1 MATVDFDELRIKW
14 EEDNIESH
22 NEAMRGILSLAGLS
36 SQEAYSF
43 LKLNENFLRK
53 ELVTYGFSLDNPFI
67 IFLSLFLKS
76 GLNAEIF
83 CKTEGN
89 WGIVHNLVA
98 NNILTTR
105 QLTFKT
111 AKEEDKP
118 MLLLNA
124 NFWGDKI
131 PLGDRTWVMQFW
143 IWLGS
148 KETNNEIIN
157 TACRL
162 ILASSKKDISKNM
175 FEQPSNITEENYV
188 SVYNALN
195 KEYIALVDKAAQADL
210 TEPSIITKMRK
221 YFMSI
226 FRAVSDI
233 ESLNNNLDVLA
244 KTLTKIP
251 KNANQNEVLRVNN
264 LNIELVKNKLKAF
277 NDLIY
282 TVYSANESI
291 DRVDSFVKMKLVSPT
306 QMSTSIA
313 KAGEKT
319 DLSNRDTLSKEY
331 KREEGVGEK
340 EISTNNRQASRNNI
354 NKVSDG
360 DYDDAVRR
368 FKATTGIDLSNLNSD
383 SLSASAINRIIN
395 DLGSI
400 TTYFKN
406 KISR

>member
-14 EEDNIESH
+14 EEDSVESH

-43 LKLNENFLRK
+43 LKINENFLRK

-67 IFLSLFLKS
+67 IFLSLFLES
-76 GLNAEIF
+76 GLSPEIF

-89 WGIVHNLVA
+89 WGIIHNLVA
-98 NNILTTR
+98 NKILTTR

-124 NFWGDKI
+124 NFWGNKI

-148 KETNNEIIN
+148 KEVNNEIIN

-162 ILASSKKDISKNM
+162 ILASSEKDISKNM
-175 FEQPSNITEENYV
+175 SKQPSNITEENYV

-195 KEYIALVDKAAQADL
+195 KEYVVLVDKAAQTDL
-210 TEPSIITKMRK
+210 TKPGIVTKMRK

-251 KNANQNEVLRVNN
+251 KNANENEVLRVNN
-264 LNIELVKNKLKAF
+264 SNIELVKNKLKAF

-282 TVYSANESI
+282 TVNSANESI
-291 DRVDSFVKMKLVSPT
+291 NSVDSFVKIQLVTPA

-331 KREEGVGEK
+331 KRREGVGEK
-340 EISTNNRQASRNNI
+340 EISTSNRQASRNTI

-383 SLSASAINRIIN
+383 TLSASTINRIIN